1 VTAMADK
8 RDRDA
13 GRIGHR
19 TAFWL
24 AWSLCALSI
33 ALTGSALLL
42 VVLGRSSP
50 NAYVFEWLPGNAIV
64 IDAIV
69 GAIIASRR
77 PENPV
82 GWLVCLASVVV
93 STSTFASQYAIEA
106 LLVWPGSLPAGEA
119 AAWVAA
125 WTLPVMIGFQIAY
138 LSLFPTGRLPSR
150 RWRPLVWLTLAFVLL
165 GVFLA
170 AFASNAYMG
179 ALGPIRNPLAIEG
192 FDGAYKAFLY
202 VGAPALH
209 VAVAVL
215 LFVRLR
221 RSVGVERQQLKWFAY
236 AVAALTL
243 GIVLNIVSEV
253 VDIAWFTRVATVFFT
268 LAGTGIPISI
278 GIAILRYRLYDID
291 LLINRTLVYGSLSV
305 TLIAFYF
312 GAVVVLQRLFV
323 ALTGQQSTLA
333 TIVATL
339 AIAAL
344 FNPLRRRIQ
353 SFIDRRFYRKRYD
366 MGKTLDEFSFTL
378 RDETDIG
385 ALGND
390 LVGVVRETMQPA
402 HVSVWLRSDPAPRG
416 TQAQE

>member
-1 VTAMADK
+1 MS
-8 RDRDA
+8 R
-13 GRIGHR
+13 R

-24 AWSLCALSI
+24 AWSLCTLSI
-33 ALTGSALLL
+33 ALTGFALLL

-82 GWLVCLASVVV
+82 GWLVCLSSVVV

-125 WTLPVMIGFQIAY
+125 WLLLLMIGFQIAY

-150 RWRPLVWLTLAFVLL
+150 RWRTLAWLTLAFVLL
-165 GVFLA
+165 GAFLA
-170 AFASNAYMG
+170 AFASDAYMG

-192 FDGAYKAFLY
+192 FDGAYKAVLY

-209 VAVAVL
+209 VAVALL

-243 GIVLNIVSEV
+243 GVVLNIVSQV
-253 VDIAWFTRVATVFFT
+253 VDIAWFTRVATAFFT

-291 LLINRTLVYGSLSV
+291 VIINRTLVYGSLSV
-305 TLIAFYF
+305 TLIALYF
-312 GAVVVLQRLFV
+312 GAVVFLQRLFV
-323 ALTGQQSTLA
+323 GLTGQQQLPQL
-333 TIVATL
+333 TIVASTL
-339 AIAAL
+339 VIAAL
-344 FNPLRRRIQ
+344 FNPLRRHIQ
-353 SFIDRRFYRKRYD
+353 SFIDRRFYRKKYD
-366 MGKTLDEFSFTL
+366 ARKTLEAFSAKL
-378 RDETDIG
+378 RDETDLD
-385 ALGND
+385 ALSDD

-402 HVSVWLRSDPAPRG
+402 HASLWLRPDTAPQR
-416 TQAQE
+416 QQ

>member
-1 VTAMADK
+1 MS
-8 RDRDA
+8 R
-13 GRIGHR
+13 R

-24 AWSLCALSI
+24 AWSLCTLSI
-33 ALTGSALLL
+33 ALTGFALLL

-82 GWLVCLASVVV
+82 GWLVCLSSVVV

-106 LLVWPGSLPAGEA
+106 LLVWPGSLPAGEV

-125 WTLPVMIGFQIAY
+125 WLLPLMIGFQIAY

-150 RWRPLVWLTLAFVLL
+150 RWRTLAWLTLAFVLL
-165 GVFLA
+165 GAFLA
-170 AFASNAYMG
+170 AFASDAYMG

-192 FDGAYKAFLY
+192 FDGAYKAVLY

-209 VAVAVL
+209 VAVALL

-243 GIVLNIVSEV
+243 GVVLNIVSQV
-253 VDIAWFTRVATVFFT
+253 VDIAWFTRVATAFFT

-291 LLINRTLVYGSLSV
+291 VIINRTLVYGSLSV
-305 TLIAFYF
+305 TLIALYF
-312 GAVVVLQRLFV
+312 GAVVFLQRLFV
-323 ALTGQQSTLA
+323 GLTGQQQLPQL
-333 TIVATL
+333 TIVASTL
-339 AIAAL
+339 VIAAL
-344 FNPLRRRIQ
+344 FNPLRRHIQ
-353 SFIDRRFYRKRYD
+353 SFIDRRFYRKKYD
-366 MGKTLDEFSFTL
+366 ARKTLEAFSAKL
-378 RDETDIG
+378 RDETDLD
-385 ALGND
+385 ALSDD

-402 HVSVWLRSDPAPRG
+402 HASLWLRPDTAPQR
-416 TQAQE
+416 QQ

>member
-1 VTAMADK
+1 MS
-8 RDRDA
+8 R
-13 GRIGHR
+13 R

-33 ALTGSALLL
+33 ALTGFALFL

-64 IDAIV
+64 IDTIV

-82 GWLVCLASVVV
+82 GWLVCLSSVVV
-93 STSTFASQYAIEA
+93 STSTFASQYAIQA

-125 WTLPVMIGFQIAY
+125 WLLPLMIGFQIAY
-138 LSLFPTGRLPSR
+138 LSLFPTGRLPNQ
-150 RWRPLVWLTLAFVLL
+150 RWRTLAWLTLAFVLL
-165 GVFLA
+165 GAFLA
-170 AFASNAYMG
+170 AFASDAYMG

-192 FDGAYKAFLY
+192 FDGAYKAVLY

-209 VAVAVL
+209 VAVALL

-236 AVAALTL
+236 AVAALAL
-243 GIVLNIVSEV
+243 GIVLNIVSQV
-253 VDIAWFTRVATVFFT
+253 VDIVWFTRVATVFFT
-268 LAGTGIPISI
+268 LATTGIPISI
-278 GIAILRYRLYDID
+278 GIAILKYRLYDID

-305 TLIAFYF
+305 TLIALYF

-323 ALTGQQSTLA
+323 ALIGQQSTLV

-366 MGKTLDEFSFTL
+366 ARKTLDEFSFKL

-385 ALGND
+385 ALNDD

-402 HVSVWLRSDPAPRG
+402 HVSVWLRPDPAPRG
-416 TQAQE
+416 IQAQE